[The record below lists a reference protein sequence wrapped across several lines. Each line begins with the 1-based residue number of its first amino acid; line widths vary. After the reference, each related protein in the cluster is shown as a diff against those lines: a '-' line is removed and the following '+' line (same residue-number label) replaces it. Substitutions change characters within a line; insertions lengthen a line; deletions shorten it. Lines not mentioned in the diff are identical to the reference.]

1 MKGSFFMNIKEA
13 KIQIINAIKAYFA
26 KDEFGNY
33 QIPIER
39 QRSVFLMGPLV
50 RKKMNMGIID

>member
-13 KIQIINAIKAYFA
+13 KIQIKNAIKAYFA

-39 QRSVFLMGPLV
+39 QRPVFLMGPLV